1 MFHKSTSEMKKWVSP
16 QSGKGPRKK
25 FNVLRQSIAM
35 ATGAAWQIHDGTSPN
50 SPAAPD
56 HGGHLIF
63 VPLYICN
70 VPLLIL
76 RDWSLI
82 TGSGGATKRE
92 GGGHVKFYPYKK
104 GGRKKVV
111 AILKGG
117 HNKFWDSFYTV
128 A

>member
-1 MFHKSTSEMKKWVSP
+1 MKKWVSP

-25 FNVLRQSIAM
+25 FNVLRQSIGM
-35 ATGAAWQIHDGTSPN
+35 ATGAARQIHDGTSPN

-82 TGSGGATKRE
+82 TGRGGATKRE
-92 GGGHVKFYPYKK
+92 GGAREVLPLQK
-104 GGRKKVV
+104 GGAEKSFSHSE
-111 AILKGG
+111 GG
-117 HNKFWDSFYTV
+117 AQQV
-128 A
+128 LG